1 MPQLIHYIKLS
12 ILFVFISTT
21 IFAQSVSIDLAQQY
35 YAQGELEKALD
46 TYSKLAKR
54 PANWQVIH
62 TQYFAL
68 LIQLNEFQNAKKYI
82 DKVIKLYPKNPN
94 YKIDKGKL
102 IIADKGEIKANQY
115 YENIRNNFS
124 NDAFLSRKASQY
136 YLQNGNREQAVEL
149 LLLARKKAGD
159 ANLFALDLA
168 NIYRY
173 MNKKQQM
180 IEEYIVFAN
189 TNIRNI
195 RYIKNA
201 LQVTLN
207 KPEDIANLETY
218 LFQKIQEEPENIVYT
233 ELLIWANLQTKNF
246 NSAYIQ
252 ARALDRRLTQGGK
265 PLMEIGKMALSNAD
279 YKTADKVF
287 GYITTTYFRSNLGI
301 QAELLQL
308 TTKEEEI
315 KNTYPIN
322 KESLLE
328 LTGLY
333 KKFISQYPTNN
344 LAYKANLQMALIQGY
359 YLNKKQEAIESLLG
373 LIANP
378 RINAQLKSEAKLT
391 LADIYLLN
399 EEPWESTL
407 LYAQVDKTM
416 KETPIGYTAKLKRAK
431 LAYYQGEFEL
441 AQAILDILKLATSRE
456 IANDA
461 LDLSIFIKENV
472 LFDST
477 HLALKTYATL
487 ELLLYQ
493 HKNEAVLASI
503 DTVIAQ
509 FKGQSLEDNFLMLK
523 ATELKKSG
531 NFKAAA
537 NTYGQIVTDFSY
549 GVLADKSLF
558 LQAELYEKYLADAE
572 KAKNLY
578 VKLLKEYP
586 GSVYVAESRKRYRN
600 LRGDFKNE
608 QKPAF

>member
-1 MPQLIHYIKLS
+1 MNVIIQLKLLVFA
-12 ILFVFISTT
+12 IFVSST
-21 IFAQSVSIDLAQQY
+21 IFAQSVNINLAQQY

-46 TYSKLAKR
+46 TYSKLAKK

-68 LIQLNEFQNAKKYI
+68 LIQLNEFQKATKYI
-82 DKVIKLYPKNPN
+82 DKVIKSYPKNPN

-102 IIADKGEIKANQY
+102 ILINKGELKANQY
-115 YENIRNNFS
+115 YKNIRSYFS
-124 NDAFLSRKASQY
+124 NDAFLARRAAQY
-136 YLQNGNREQAVEL
+136 YLQSGNRKEAVEVL
-149 LLLARKKAGD
+149 LEARNKSAD
-159 ANLFALDLA
+159 SNLFALDLA

-173 MNKKQQM
+173 MNKKQLM
-180 IEEYIVFAN
+180 VEEYIIFAN
-189 TNIRNI
+189 TNIGNI
-195 RYIKNA
+195 RYVKNA

-207 KPEDIANLETY
+207 KPEDIADLETY
-218 LFQKIQEEPENIVYT
+218 LFQKIQEEPQNIVYT

-252 ARALDRRLTQGGK
+252 ARALDRRLVQGGK
-265 PLMEIGKMALSNAD
+265 PLMEIGKMALSNGD

-287 GYITTTYFRSNLGI
+287 GYISTTYFRSNLGI

-315 KNTYPIN
+315 KKTYPIN

-328 LTGLY
+328 LMDLY
-333 KKFISQYPTNN
+333 RKFITKYPSNN
-344 LAYKANLQMALIQGY
+344 LGHKANLQLALIEGY
-359 YLNKKQEAIESLLG
+359 YLNKKQEAIVTLQS

-378 RINAQLKSEAKLT
+378 RLNMQLKSEAKLT

-431 LAYYQGEFEL
+431 LAYYQGEFDL

-477 HLALKTYATL
+477 HLALQAYAAT

-493 HKNEAVLASI
+493 HKNAEVLYNI
-503 DTVIAQ
+503 DTVIAH

-523 ATELKKSG
+523 ATEQKKSG
-531 NFKAAA
+531 NFKGAAD
-537 NTYGQIVTDFSY
+537 TYAQIVADFSFD
-549 GVLADKSLF
+549 VLADKSLF
-558 LQAELYEKYLADAE
+558 LQAEVYEKYLNDSE
-572 KAKNLY
+572 KAKQLY
-578 VKLLKEYP
+578 VQLLKQYP
-586 GSVYVAESRKRYRN
+586 GSVYVAESRKRFRI
-600 LRGDFKNE
+600 LRGDFKE
-608 QKPAF
+608 EEKLEF